1 MAMMRSDVRPMVIQA
16 VNALFDANP
25 AHAFVTGIGGRFA
38 FEDALQGWA
47 LPYSVFFV
55 IDDTGKDTFTE
66 RLDNVLVQISVWAPT
81 AIAALKL
88 ASSAYDLFEMQEM
101 AAPGVVNFR
110 LHRDTPVPLMN
121 ESDGTTSLY
130 QAGICLTGLV
140 QTI

>member
-25 AHAFVTGIGGRFA
+25 AHAFVTGVGGRFA
-38 FEDALQGWA
+38 FNEAVQGWS

-55 IDDTGKDTFTE
+55 IDDLNKDTFSE
-66 RLDNVLVQISVWAPT
+66 RLDNVLIQFSVWAKT
-81 AIAALKL
+81 GVAALKL
-88 ASSAYDLFEMQEM
+88 ASLAYGLFEGQEM
-101 AAPGVVNFR
+101 TADGVEPFR
-110 LHRDTPVPLMN
+110 LHRDMPVPLMD
-121 ESDGTTSLY
+121 ESDGTTKLY